1 MMELDSIYQEKVYA
15 GVLGKIIGVYLGR
28 PFEQWTYDIIKQ
40 RIGEVH
46 YYVNDKLDKP
56 LIVTDDDITGTFT
69 FLRAL
74 KDYESNLNIEAKQ
87 IGQTWL
93 NYIVEKETI
102 LWWGGVGESTEHTA
116 YQNLKSG
123 ILAPQSGSIAQN
135 GKVVA
140 EQIGAQIFIDG
151 WAMVCPGDPEKAAEL
166 ARKAASVSHDGE
178 AVYGA
183 QIVAALESYA
193 FVEKKISKLL
203 SVAKMVIPTGS
214 EIFRLI
220 SDIEEWH
227 SLEKDWKI
235 TRKNIEGRYG
245 YQHYPGGCHMIP
257 NHALIILSLLYGEG
271 DFDKTMN
278 IVNTAGWDTDCNS
291 GNVGCLIGIR
301 NGLKSF
307 DSGIDW
313 RGPVSD
319 IMYCPTADG
328 SQTITDALTESYK
341 IIKLANQIRGTKF
354 LPPKKGA
361 RYSFE
366 MPGALQGWRGDILNQ
381 TSHSSFLEINNVEGH
396 SRTGKRCLE
405 ISYSLASIEQGK
417 IFANSFFP
425 QELTQLEGEAK
436 KTFFSYNF
444 LCCPQIYPGQIISS
458 EIIADINNTQLI
470 SCRFFVNAYSKSDTL
485 TTYKAE
491 VIKIEPGELK
501 KINWQLDVPDSF
513 PITEIGLEIISGEN
527 QTAGKLY
534 LDYVNISGKP
544 ITKFHRPVHV
554 TPLARGEVPDDTAA
568 VMWRNSWIKACDHW
582 TDRSWEPAFKISN
595 NLGRGLILT
604 GSSDWSDYT
613 VSSDVKFYLGKSGG
627 IVARVQGLQ
636 RYYALE
642 LTAEGILRL
651 VKVLDGVTI
660 LCEMQQ
666 TFELNKAYRMEL
678 VVNGSVIK
686 GKLNSKSILEYDDKN
701 SPLLSGAIGLVVEAG
716 TLFTDLVEIS

>member
-1 MMELDSIYQEKVYA
+1 MELDSIYHEKVYA

-28 PFEQWTYDIIKQ
+28 PFEQWTYDIIMQ

-46 YYVNDKLDKP
+46 YYVNDKLNKP

-74 KDYESNLNIEAKQ
+74 KDYESNRDIEAKQ

-102 LWWGGVGESTEHTA
+102 LWWGGVGESSEHTA
-116 YQNLKSG
+116 YQNLKNG
-123 ILAPQSGSIAQN
+123 IFAPQSGSIAQN

-151 WAMVCPGDPEKAAEL
+151 WAMVCPGDPEKAAVL
-166 ARKAASVSHDGE
+166 AGKAASVSHDGE

-183 QIVAALESYA
+183 KIVAALESYA
-193 FVEKKISKLL
+193 FVETDISKLL
-203 SVAKMVIPTGS
+203 SVAKTLIPQDS
-214 EIFRLI
+214 SIFRLI
-220 SDIEEWH
+220 SDIEEWY
-227 SLEKDWKI
+227 SSEKDWKK
-235 TRKNIEGRYG
+235 TRQCIENRYG
-245 YQHYPGGCHMIP
+245 YQHYPGGCHIIP

-307 DSGIDW
+307 DSGTDW

-341 IIKLANQIRGTKF
+341 IIKIANQIRGIEF
-354 LPPKKGA
+354 QPPKNGA
-361 RYSFE
+361 RYNFE
-366 MPGALQGWRGDILNQ
+366 MSGSVQGWRGVILNQ
-381 TSHSSFLEINNVEGH
+381 ISNSSFLEITNVEGH
-396 SRTGKRCLE
+396 SNAGSR
-405 ISYSLASIEQGK
+405 SLKIRYNLAPTESGK
-417 IFANSFFP
+417 IFTNSFFP
-425 QELTQLEGEAK
+425 QELKQLSGEAK

-444 LCCPQIYPGQIISS
+444 LCCPQIYSGQLISS
-458 EIIADINNTQLI
+458 EVTADINNKQP
-470 SCRFFVNAYSKSDTL
+470 SSFRFFVNAYSKSDTL
-485 TTYKAE
+485 TTYGAE
-491 VIKIEPGELK
+491 IIIIKPGETQ
-501 KINWQLDVPDSF
+501 KIDWQVEVPDSF
-513 PITEIGLEIISGEN
+513 PITEIGLEIISAKN
-527 QTAGKLY
+527 QTDGILY

-544 ITKFHRPVHV
+544 VTKFHRPDHV
-554 TPLARGEVPDDTAA
+554 NPLARGKVPDRKAA
-568 VMWRNSWIKACDHW
+568 VMWRKSWIKACDHW

-595 NLGRGLILT
+595 NFGRGLILT
-604 GSSDWSDYT
+604 GSSEWSDYT

-642 LTAEGILRL
+642 LTAKGILRL

-660 LCEMQQ
+660 LREIQE
-666 TFELNKAYRMEL
+666 TFELNKAYQLEL
-678 VVNGSVIK
+678 AVNGSVIT
-686 GKLNSKSILEYDDKN
+686 GKMNSKSILEYDDKN

-716 TLFTDLVEIS
+716 TLFTEMIEIT